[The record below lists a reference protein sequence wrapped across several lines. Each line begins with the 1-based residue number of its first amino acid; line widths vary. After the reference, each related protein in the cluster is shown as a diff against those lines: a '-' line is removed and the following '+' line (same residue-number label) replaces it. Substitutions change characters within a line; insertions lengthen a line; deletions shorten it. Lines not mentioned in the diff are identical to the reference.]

1 MGAILPGDTDI
12 YAITDSRLSRGRSLE
27 EVASALLRAG
37 IKLIQ
42 YREKKASPRQ
52 MLEEC
57 RLLRNLA
64 WDYGASFVVNDHI
77 DLALLCRADGV
88 HIGQDDLPLREAR
101 KLVRPGMFIGLST
114 HSPEQAEKAVAD
126 GADYI
131 GVGPIFPTQT
141 KEDVVAPVGFKYLDW
156 AAQNLKLPFV
166 AIGGIKASNINEVRK
181 HGARCCALVSEL
193 VGAEDISAKVRE
205 VRREMWRK

>member
-1 MGAILPGDTDI
+1 MSVFLPGDTDI

-27 EVASALLRAG
+27 EVALALLRAG

-52 MLEEC
+52 KLEEC
-57 RLLRNLA
+57 RLLRNLT
-64 WDYGASFVVNDHI
+64 WDYGASLVVNDHI

-88 HIGQDDLPLREAR
+88 HLGQDDLPLNEAR

-114 HSPEQAEKAVAD
+114 HSPEQAEKAATD

-131 GVGPIFPTQT
+131 GVGPIFPTRT
-141 KEDVVAPVGFKYLDW
+141 KEDVVAPVGFDYLDW
-156 AAQNLKLPFV
+156 VAQNIRLPFT
-166 AIGGIKASNINEVRK
+166 AIGGIKSSNINEVRK

-193 VGAEDISAKVRE
+193 VGAEDIGAKVRE